1 MLFIGIDP
9 GLNRT
14 GVGIIEGERNTIKYV
29 AHKLIKTD
37 PKASLIDRLHT
48 IVRGVNELLDLYTPK
63 FVGVEDIFFS
73 NNPKTAL
80 QLGQV
85 RGVIIATLLQR
96 DIAIKE
102 YTALQIKKAITGY
115 GKADKDQVKKMVEI
129 HLNLV
134 ALDRKVPL
142 DITDALAC
150 AICLSYNVF
159 SRVNYDI

>member
-14 GVGIIEGERNTIKYV
+14 GIGIIEGQRNTIKYI

-37 PKASLIDRLHT
+37 TKASLIDRLHT
-48 IVRGVNELLDLYTPK
+48 IVRGLNDLLDIYTPD
-63 FVGVEDIFFS
+63 FVAIEDIFYS
-73 NNPKTAL
+73 NNAKTAL
-80 QLGQV
+80 QLGQT

-115 GKADKDQVKKMVEI
+115 GKADKEQVKKMVEI
-129 HLNLV
+129 HLNLIT
-134 ALDRKVPL
+134 LDRKVPL

-150 AICLSYNVF
+150 AICLSYNTF
-159 SRVNYDI
+159 SRMNYGI